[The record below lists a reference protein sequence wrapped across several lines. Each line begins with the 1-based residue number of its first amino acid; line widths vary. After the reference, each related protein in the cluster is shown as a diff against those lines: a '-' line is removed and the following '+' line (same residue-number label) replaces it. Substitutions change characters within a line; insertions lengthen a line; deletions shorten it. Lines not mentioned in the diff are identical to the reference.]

1 MFPIKNILTKSIRLP
16 ICSIVN
22 NTTLVSS
29 RNNTI
34 TSVAPIISA
43 GGVGTYDNSHSNKM
57 FLSLS
62 GATEFKRNNIT
73 ISPKTVEIIRVK
85 SQVVDQLH
93 PKFNKYKDIHVG
105 GIIEKKIAAN
115 KGKMIKITESSTV
128 FDAIKLMNEKKV
140 GACIVVDST
149 SRMCGIFSER
159 DYLSKVD
166 IRGLDPKQTL
176 VKEVMSPKVITVS
189 SDSGANKC
197 ISIMTK
203 RNIRHLPVVENNR
216 LIGMLSIGDLVKY
229 VISEQ
234 ENELSNLRDDI
245 YTNSSNGKPNI

>member
-1 MFPIKNILTKSIRLP
+1 MLTIKNIFTKSTIRLP
-16 ICSIVN
+16 ILVN
-22 NTTLVSS
+22 QVGLCNLNNPMILGSTTNTTTY
-29 RNNTI
+29 NNE
-34 TSVAPIISA
+34 
-43 GGVGTYDNSHSNKM
+43 HSNKM
-57 FLSLS
+57 LMSMV
-62 GATEFKRNNIT
+62 EHKRNNIT
-73 ISPKTVEIIRVK
+73 ISPKSVEIIRVK
-85 SQVVDQLH
+85 SQIVDQLH
-93 PKFNKYKDIHVG
+93 PKFNKYKDINVG
-105 GIIEKKIAAN
+105 GIIDKKIASN
-115 KGKMIKITESSTV
+115 HGKMVKITETSSV
-128 FDAIKLMNEKKV
+128 FDAIKLMNEKRV

-149 SRMCGIFSER
+149 SRMSGIFSER

-166 IRGLDPKQTL
+166 LCGLDPKQTL

-234 ENELSNLRDDI
+234 EDELSNLRHDI
-245 YTNSSNGKPNI
+245 STNRGNDKSNI